1 MRDLIELN
9 MLKKEKKEKHKKI
22 YKVTDQLIKMVLD
35 PSCDVDTEL
44 LLFYIKSKIKKNDKE
59 RGL

>member
-1 MRDLIELN
+1 
-9 MLKKEKKEKHKKI
+9 MLKKEKRDAHKKI

-35 PSCDVDTEL
+35 PSCNVDTEL
-44 LLFYIKSKIKKNDKE
+44 LLFYIKSKIKKNGKK